1 MLRTRRVDF
10 KGIIVNSVTL
20 LFGFTIWRV
29 LFNNYA
35 REVFDISAAEIGI
48 IQAVREV
55 PGLLGFTVGLI
66 ALALSEVHIVTL
78 SIAITGAGLIVAGL
92 ANSILML
99 GAGTLLMSIGFH
111 NVMTAN
117 YSLLLLFLKGPES
130 GRKQGVLASW
140 EAVAAVSATLLVFLT
155 SLTLGYR
162 TILISSGAA
171 LIVAGIVLT
180 FIYTGNRVGGE
191 VRSFRVDRRYWLYY
205 VISFLRGCRRHIFT
219 TFAIFLLVANHG
231 LKIEYTALLLLATST
246 ITIYTS
252 RQFGNLT
259 EILGERR
266 VLVLS
271 SLSLV
276 FIFTGYAFVTKI
288 YLLIGL
294 FVCDHVLF
302 GSSVALN
309 SYIRK
314 VAAAKDLTSCMSFGQ
329 TANHITAVIVPIV
342 GGIIWDTFGY
352 RDTFLLGTAFV
363 IADVCFGLLVNPKK
377 QSVGAS
383 VASYDEP
390 EG

>member
-10 KGIIVNSVTL
+10 KGIIINSVAL

-78 SIAITGAGLIVAGL
+78 SIAITGAGLVVAGL

-99 GAGTLLMSIGFH
+99 GAGTLLMSVGFH

-117 YSLLLLFLKGPES
+117 YSLLLLFVKGPES
-130 GRKQGVLASW
+130 GRKQGELRSW
-140 EAVAAVSATLLVFLT
+140 ESVAAVSATFLVFLT

-162 TILISSGAA
+162 IILISTGLA
-171 LIVAGIVLT
+171 LIVAGIILT
-180 FIYTGNRVGGE
+180 LLYTGNRVGGE
-191 VRSFRVDRRYWLYY
+191 ARSFRVDRRYWLYY

-219 TFAIFLLVANHG
+219 TFAIFLMVANHG
-231 LKIEYTALLLLATST
+231 LRIEYTALLFLATST
-246 ITIYTS
+246 LTIYTN
-252 RQFGNLT
+252 RKFGSVT

-266 VLVLS
+266 VLVYT
-271 SLSLV
+271 SLMLV
-276 FIFTGYAFVTKI
+276 FIFTGYAFITEI
-288 YLLIGL
+288 NLLIGL
-294 FVCDHVLF
+294 FVIDNALF
-302 GSSVALN
+302 GSGVALD

-314 VAAAKDLTSCMSFGQ
+314 VAATKDLTSCMSFGQ

-352 RDTFLLGTAFV
+352 RNTFLLGTAFV
-363 IADVCFGLLVNPKK
+363 VADVCFGLLVNPKK
-377 QSVGAS
+377 QTVKTPIPF
-383 VASYDEP
+383 YEEP